1 MLSLTLVTRRRCE
14 SRLSRVGRRKRRQ
27 HCRPRVVDQAGGRVC
42 TLGERCRRS
51 AFQTSGMVEAAGGEG
66 KMHQA

>member
-27 HCRPRVVDQAGGRVC
+27 HCHQAGGRGC
-42 TLGERCRRS
+42 TPGERCRRS

>member
-1 MLSLTLVTRRRCE
+1 MLRRTIVTRRQCE

-27 HCRPRVVDQAGGRVC
+27 HCRPLVVDQAGGRVC

-51 AFQTSGMVEAAGGEG
+51 AFQTSGLFEAAGGEV
-66 KMHQA
+66 KMHQT